1 MPRPRAHIP
10 AYGLHKPTG
19 QARVRI
25 GGKDHYLGPHG
36 SEESKREYE
45 RLVRKLV
52 TDRAAAEVQARVE
65 IATDLTISELI
76 LGFLTHA
83 RTYYVK
89 DGRQTTEFGSIVQ
102 ALRPVR
108 ERHGHE
114 LVSAFGPV
122 KLKAIREQW
131 VADGLVRTQI
141 NARVRRVRRMFAWG
155 VEEELVPPAIL
166 QALKAIQG
174 LKKGRTE
181 AKEGKRIQPV
191 SDAVVDAVR
200 PFVSRQVWTMIELQR
215 LAGMRPSEVCQMRTI
230 DINTTGSIWEYRP
243 ESHKT
248 EHHDRDRIVPLGP
261 AAKEILRP
269 WLRTELEAYL
279 FQPRESMAELSARR
293 RANRKTK
300 VQPSQQ
306 ARRKKRPQ
314 RVPGERYTSISY
326 GHAIADACARA
337 FPHPTLDGIPADDLT
352 DRQRD
357 ELKEWRKAHRW
368 HPNQLRHAAATR
380 IRREFGLETAKAVLG
395 HSSVVPTQIYA
406 EQDLD
411 AARRAMERLG

>member
-1 MPRPRAHIP
+1 MPRSRGSIP

-25 GGKDHYLGPHG
+25 NGRDHYLGPHG

-45 RLVRKLV
+45 RLIRKLA
-52 TDRAAAEVQARVE
+52 TDRAAEEVRARVE
-65 IATDLTISELI
+65 LATDLTVSELI
-76 LGFLTHA
+76 LGFLRHA
-83 RTYYVK
+83 KAYYVK
-89 DGRQTTEFGSIVQ
+89 DGKQTTEFGCIVQ
-102 ALRPVR
+102 AVRPVR

-131 VADGLVRTQI
+131 VADGLVRAQI

-174 LKKGRTE
+174 LKKGRTV
-181 AKEGKRIQPV
+181 AKEGKKVQPV

-200 PFVSRQVWTMIELQR
+200 PFVSRQVWAMIELQR
-215 LAGMRPSEVCQMRTI
+215 LAGMRPSEVCLMRTI
-230 DINTTGSIWEYRP
+230 DINTTGAIWEYTP
-243 ESHKT
+243 ERHKT

-261 AAKEILRP
+261 SAQEILKP
-269 WLRTELEAYL
+269 WLKTELEAYL

-300 VQPSQQ
+300 VQPSQR
-306 ARRKKRPQ
+306 ARQKKRPK
-314 RVPGERYTSISY
+314 RVPGERYTNVSY

-337 FPHPTLDGIPADDLT
+337 FPHPTLDSIPSQDLT
-352 DRQRD
+352 DRQRT

-368 HPNQLRHAAATR
+368 HPNQLRHTAATR

>member
-1 MPRPRAHIP
+1 MPRSRSSVS
-10 AYGLHKPTG
+10 AYGLHRPTG

-25 GGKDHYLGPHG
+25 NGKDHYLGPHG
-36 SEESKREYE
+36 SEKSKREDE
-45 RLVRKLV
+45 RLIRKLV
-52 TDRAAAEVQARVE
+52 TDRVAEEVRARVE
-65 IATDLTISELI
+65 FATDLTVSELI
-76 LGFLTHA
+76 LGFLRHA
-83 RTYYVK
+83 KAYYVK
-89 DGRQTTEFGSIVQ
+89 DGNQTTEFGCIVQ
-102 ALRPVR
+102 AVRPVR

-181 AKEGKRIQPV
+181 AREGKRVQPV

-200 PFVSRQVWTMIELQR
+200 PFVSRQVWAMIQLQR
-215 LAGMRPSEVCQMRTI
+215 LAGMRPSEVCLMRTI
-230 DINTTGSIWEYRP
+230 DINTTGAIWEYTP
-243 ESHKT
+243 ERHKT

-261 AAKEILRP
+261 SAQEILKP
-269 WLRTELEAYL
+269 WLKTELEAYL

-306 ARRKKRPQ
+306 SRRKARPL
-314 RVPGERYTSISY
+314 RLPGERYTTISY

-337 FPHPTLDGIPADDLT
+337 FPHPILDSLPARDLT

-368 HPNQLRHAAATR
+368 HPNQLRHTAATR